1 MMSSGNVLSQRG
13 EDIMQRRGQKTTFQE
28 RIVRSRIGRSWT
40 QRSRDRYVYGLLCLD
55 GAQMETHL

>member
-40 QRSRDRYVYGLLCLD
+40 QRSRDRYVYELLCLD

>member
-1 MMSSGNVLSQRG
+1 
-13 EDIMQRRGQKTTFQE
+13 MQRRGQKTTFQE

-40 QRSRDRYVYGLLCLD
+40 QRSRDRYVYELLCLD